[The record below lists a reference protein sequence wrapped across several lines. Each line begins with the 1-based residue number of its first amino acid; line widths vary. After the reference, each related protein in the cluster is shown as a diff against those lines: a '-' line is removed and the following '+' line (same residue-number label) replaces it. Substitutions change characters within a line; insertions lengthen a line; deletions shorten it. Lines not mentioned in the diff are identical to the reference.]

1 MIFAFLYPIIYE
13 LQQNNFSTSTN
24 QALRDLLKEI
34 YWNLDCSPLSY
45 YLHLWCDILKDRWT
59 VRSLEI

>member
-34 YWNLDCSPLSY
+34 YWNLDCSPPFLLSPFM
-45 YLHLWCDILKDRWT
+45 
-59 VRSLEI
+59 V